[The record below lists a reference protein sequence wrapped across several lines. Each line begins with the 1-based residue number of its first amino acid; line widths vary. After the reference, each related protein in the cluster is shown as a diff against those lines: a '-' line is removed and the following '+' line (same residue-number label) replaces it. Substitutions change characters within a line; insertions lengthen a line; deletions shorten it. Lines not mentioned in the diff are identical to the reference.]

1 MTTAARSQCSI
12 TWAHLTPFC
21 EVTGVAKV
29 VGAVHWTGGT
39 PPYSV
44 VVSAPG
50 GFFLQVDGV
59 MSSPVFVDETVGN
72 FTSLVGATATVTDA
86 GGCFASSPMQNL
98 GSYSAIGSTGS
109 LFTLTLT
116 ATNCASGIFS
126 ASFADNTLQEANL
139 FNEPLTG
146 YTYTLRKNGS
156 VFATGSLAS
165 VLQTGPARLV
175 FGGLTYGQYDLELDL
190 TTGSGQSVEYCPA
203 QPVYSFCVPKANDC
217 QTNVSVRVALA
228 SVLGSGGL
236 MSDGLRAAGLLP
248 LSEPY
253 TALGYTY
260 VGTAPGATT
269 TAGVL
274 AVTGNDA
281 IVDWVVVE
289 LRNNTTPTTIVASR
303 PALLQRD
310 GDVVDLDGDPYVSFP
325 VASGLYKVAV
335 RHRNHLGVM
344 TSAGFTLNNDPCRG
358 PNLLLP
364 ATGTNGTNA
373 RRQMTVPGVTGSLM
387 ALWPGEAT
395 GDGVVKYTGG
405 SNDRDAVLNAVGGGT
420 PTNTVNNVYD
430 RRDVNLDGSI
440 KYTGSNNDRDVILQ
454 TIGGTVPT
462 ATRTQQLP

>member
-1 MTTAARSQCSI
+1 MPRLNTLLLLGGLFMSATARSQCSI
-12 TWAHLTPFC
+12 TWAHLTPVC

-44 VVSAPG
+44 NISGTDVSIQVHGIGASPL
-50 GFFLQVDGV
+50 FL
-59 MSSPVFVDETVGN
+59 DETMGN

-86 GGCFASSPMQNL
+86 GGCFDSSPMQNL
-98 GSYSAIGSTGS
+98 GSFTAIGSTGN
-109 LFTLTLT
+109 LFTLTVS
-116 ATNCASGIFS
+116 ATNCAAGIFT
-126 ASFADNTLQEANL
+126 ASFADNTLQEADL

-165 VLQTGPARLV
+165 VLQNGPARLV
-175 FGGLTYGQYDLELDL
+175 FSGLTYGQYDLELDL

-236 MSDGLRAAGLLP
+236 MSDGLRTAGLLP

-274 AVTGNDA
+274 AVSGNDA
-281 IVDWVVVE
+281 I
-289 LRNNTTPTTIVASR
+289 
-303 PALLQRD
+303 
-310 GDVVDLDGDPYVSFP
+310 
-325 VASGLYKVAV
+325 
-335 RHRNHLGVM
+335 
-344 TSAGFTLNNDPCRG
+344 
-358 PNLLLP
+358 
-364 ATGTNGTNA
+364 
-373 RRQMTVPGVTGSLM
+373 
-387 ALWPGEAT
+387 
-395 GDGVVKYTGG
+395 
-405 SNDRDAVLNAVGGGT
+405 
-420 PTNTVNNVYD
+420 
-430 RRDVNLDGSI
+430 
-440 KYTGSNNDRDVILQ
+440 
-454 TIGGTVPT
+454 
-462 ATRTQQLP
+462 